1 MSDSSFTPSTIAVL
15 AARQAAALLG
25 RATTTQRNQALRAM
39 AEALGQQ
46 QDDILE
52 ANTLDLETGR
62 EMAVSPR
69 LLEWLKLTPERLQ
82 KISQDLLTLSRM
94 PEPIG
99 RVIATD
105 QTNIHGPT
113 FTELLPLGVI
123 AFIHES
129 LPDLA
134 ILAAGLCLRSGNSL
148 LLRGST
154 EARQTNQ
161 MIFQTLQGAIVR
173 SGLAADCLINLA
185 ELENTTLQDLFT
197 ATQQPNL
204 VIPYGR
210 PTWVESVVRQCHAP
224 MLQTA
229 IGNCYLYWSVSGS
242 LDTVRSAIIDSHL
255 TQPDAVNG
263 IEKVL
268 LHPQMKTS
276 TIGLLFNSL
285 REKGFE
291 LRGDAEIV
299 GEFPDLKLAE
309 DHEWHQSYL
318 QKIVAFKSVDRLETA
333 TTWMNQA
340 SSGHAN
346 CIVTDSYR
354 EAQQFAQQLDSTF
367 IYLNASPRFYRLD
380 PGGKKVFLGI
390 AKQKGTHRGTIGVES
405 LMGTK
410 QVIQGLSLN

>member
-1 MSDSSFTPSTIAVL
+1 MAVV
-15 AARQAAALLG
+15 AARRAAVQLNL
-25 RATTTQRNQALRAM
+25 ATTSQRNQTLQAM
-39 AEALGQQ
+39 AEAVTRQ

-52 ANTLDLETGR
+52 ANTLDLEAGR

-99 RVIATD
+99 RVIATA

-148 LLRGST
+148 LLRGSA
-154 EARQTNQ
+154 EAQQTNQ
-161 MIFQTLQGAIVR
+161 MIFQTLQSAIVQ
-173 SGLAADCLINLA
+173 SGLPGNCLINLA
-185 ELENTTLQDLFT
+185 DIEAASLQDLFT

-210 PTWVESVVRQCHAP
+210 PTWVESIVRQCHAP

-242 LDTVRSAIIDSHL
+242 LETVRNAIIDSHL

-291 LRGDAEIV
+291 LRGDAEMLA
-299 GEFPDLKLAE
+299 EFPDLKLVDE
-309 DHEWHQSYL
+309 TEWHQSYL
-318 QKIVAFKSVDRLETA
+318 QKIVAFKPVNCLETA
-333 TTWMNQA
+333 TAWINQA

-346 CIVTDSYR
+346 CIVTDSYS
-354 EAQQFAQQLDSTF
+354 EAQQFAHQLDSTF

-380 PGGKKVFLGI
+380 PGGKRVFLGI

-410 QVIQGLSLN
+410 QVIQGLSFN